1 MKISNIFRILLVA
14 AFAVCGLLSTTDA
27 NAQRVIPA
35 GETTAS
41 PGTYV
46 NIGQAP
52 LQGANINQDLL
63 NGALYTNSVVR
74 LWNGS
79 SNVFEAWKNS
89 TSNPAGSSAVGVG
102 SVTIFQGIASAMN
115 ITAAATIKAS
125 AGRLFRVSVV
135 VAGAAG
141 TICDINGACTAASTI
156 GAIPAVVG
164 TYEFNWPMLAGI
176 RIEPGAGQ
184 TVAITYQ

>member
-1 MKISNIFRILLVA
+1 MNFIRKTFIGLVA
-14 AFAVCGLLSTTDA
+14 TVIFGALFSSFAA

-35 GETTAS
+35 GETTGS

-52 LQGANINQDLL
+52 YTATAMPTDAV
-63 NGALYTNSVVR
+63 NGGLMTNGIVR
-74 LWNGS
+74 LWNGTG
-79 SNVFEAWKNS
+79 FDAWR
-89 TSNPAGSSAVGVG
+89 SSAVNTAVTTQTGVG
-102 SVTIFQGIASAMN
+102 AVTYFQGTTAANN
-115 ITAAATIKAS
+115 IAAATTVKAS

-141 TICDINGACTAASTI
+141 VICDNNGACAAANI
-156 GAIPAVVG
+156 VGALPAVVG
-164 TYEFNWPMLAGI
+164 TYEFNWPMLTGI
-176 RIEPGAGQ
+176 RVEPGAGQ